1 MDSLGD
7 DGAFVPN
14 DTFVLGQ
21 HKLALVTG
29 PNCAGKST
37 YLKQTALIC
46 IMAQIGCYVPASSAQ
61 LPLVDRLFTR
71 IGTEDSIECN
81 ASTFSLE
88 MAESAYI
95 LDVLRATRP
104 YARRGDLQPSGPGA
118 ALPLELDED
127 DGDESDAN
135 CTALVLIDEL
145 GRGTSTQAS
154 ALDQGSTPS

>member
-1 MDSLGD
+1 MMHTAGGIVIKDGRHPIMDSLGD
-7 DGAFVPN
+7 YGAFVPN
-14 DTFVLGQ
+14 DTFLLGQ

-37 YLKQTALIC
+37 YLKQTALNC

-88 MAESAYI
+88 MAESA
-95 LDVLRATRP
+95 ASP
-104 YARRGDLQPSGPGA
+104 RRLNA
-118 ALPLELDED
+118 AIFTPLH
-127 DGDESDAN
+127 
-135 CTALVLIDEL
+135 TYTHTI
-145 GRGTSTQAS
+145 
-154 ALDQGSTPS
+154 